1 MGLLD
6 KLVDRVID
14 RIKKNKADSI
24 VNNIK
29 KKNPEFAKA
38 VDDYQKSV
46 DKMRKALAKKK
57 YKPENL

>member
-24 VNNIK
+24 VNDLK
-29 KKNPEFAKA
+29 KKNPEFSKA
-38 VDDYQKSV
+38 LDDYQKSV
-46 DKMRKALAKKK
+46 DKMKKSLEKKK
-57 YKPENL
+57 YKPTDL

>member
-24 VNNIK
+24 VSNLK
-29 KKNPEFAKA
+29 KKNPEFSKA
-38 VDDYQKSV
+38 LDDYQKAV
-46 DKMRKALAKKK
+46 DKMKKALDKQKF
-57 YKPENL
+57 KPTSL

>member
-14 RIKKNKADSI
+14 RIKKNKQDSV
-24 VNNIK
+24 VNNLR
-29 KKNPEFAKA
+29 KKNPEFSKA
-38 VDDYQKSV
+38 LDDHQKAV

-57 YKPENL
+57 YKPTNL